1 MAGPLNDAQESQRSE
16 PADHAGVAFHPPL
29 LLALALLVG
38 FGARWIVSLEWVPGA
53 LAVFVGPAV
62 TAVSLG
68 LFSWAIYTM
77 RSGDASIPTNEPT
90 NVIVARGPFRFSR
103 NPIYVTMLLLQVGV
117 GIWANSL
124 WFLGLAAISAMLLS
138 WGVISREEQYL
149 ERKFG
154 TEYLAY
160 KTRVRRWL

>member
-1 MAGPLNDAQESQRSE
+1 MGSEGHLNDAQESPGSE
-16 PADHAGVAFHPPL
+16 PADHAGVAFQPPL

-38 FGARWIVSLEWVPGA
+38 FGARWLVSLEWVPGA
-53 LAVFVGPAV
+53 GPAV
-62 TAVSLG
+62 IAVSLG
-68 LFSWAIYTM
+68 LFSWAVYTM

-90 NVIVARGPFRFSR
+90 DAIVTRGAFRFSR
-103 NPIYVTMLLLQVGV
+103 NPIYVSMLLLQVGV

-154 TEYLAY
+154 EEYLAY
-160 KTRVRRWL
+160 KARVRRWL